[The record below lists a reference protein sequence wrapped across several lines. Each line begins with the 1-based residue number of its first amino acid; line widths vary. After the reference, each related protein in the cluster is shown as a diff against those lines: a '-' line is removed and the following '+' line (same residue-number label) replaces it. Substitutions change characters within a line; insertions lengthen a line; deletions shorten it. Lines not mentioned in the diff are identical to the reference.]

1 MEKGTVPVPIEF
13 GNFKNFVLDNIN
25 NVVDITDLVIKVLN
39 YENDWLYI
47 QSPKFLIFIS
57 EYFFKIFT
65 LEFLTNHN
73 HFTENQHYKQIKFVY
88 FLYIYLYTM
97 RYNR

>member
-39 YENDWLYI
+39 YEND
-47 QSPKFLIFIS
+47 
-57 EYFFKIFT
+57 
-65 LEFLTNHN
+65 
-73 HFTENQHYKQIKFVY
+73 
-88 FLYIYLYTM
+88 
-97 RYNR
+97 